1 MSETTNKKRVMALS
15 SLRRR
20 AAAGDID
27 AQASL
32 GRALALGE
40 LGKPDHVA
48 AWVALSRAASAGHAA
63 ARSDLAHLE
72 ANISPEDQI
81 AAEAALK
88 DAEDPAVS

>member
-20 AAAGDID
+20 AAAGDLD
-27 AQASL
+27 ARASL

-48 AWVALSRAASAGHAA
+48 AWVALSQAAAAGHAA
-63 ARSDLAHLE
+63 ARADLARLQE
-72 ANISPEDQI
+72 EISQADRL
-81 AAEAALK
+81 AGEAALK
-88 DAEDPAVS
+88 EA